1 MSKVSLD
8 LKRLLGTIGNIANG
22 MIGILFGCI
31 KELREFWSY
40 HLRYE
45 VEILTDALLLL
56 LDELVLE
63 PPDELLLLD
72 ELELLLDAE

>member
-1 MSKVSLD
+1 M
-8 LKRLLGTIGNIANG
+8 
-22 MIGILFGCI
+22 
-31 KELREFWSY
+31 
-40 HLRYE
+40 RYE